1 MPLPRPLA
9 AGLAALSCLA
19 LASCSSGL
27 AKTTG
32 QLVAGGSNQPLAAG
46 ESARVDFATAD
57 GSYPPL
63 MLTVYVKK
71 DGSFVADMNDGSG
84 RGLRPGKYKVR
95 LDRESTTVKDVN
107 PKLFKEDVPVDV
119 QPSAATHLVVDLKAG
134 TITPK

>member
-1 MPLPRPLA
+1 MPTPRPVA
-9 AGLAALSCLA
+9 AGSAAFLCLA

-27 AKTTG
+27 VKTTG
-32 QLVAGGSNQPLAAG
+32 QLVAGGSDYPLAAG
-46 ESARVDFATAD
+46 ESARVDFGTAD

-63 MLTVYVKK
+63 MLSVYAKK

-84 RGLRPGKYKVR
+84 RGLRPGKYKVK

-107 PKLFKEDVPVDV
+107 PKLFKEEVPVDIL
-119 QPSAATHLVVDLKAG
+119 PSAATHIVIDMKAG